1 MAAVAR
7 APSEAALAAR
17 AKRRTM
23 RRLKETPI
31 HIFLVACA
39 ALSVLTTV
47 GIILVLIEETLL
59 FFGEVSITEF
69 FGTTRWA
76 PQFANASFGV
86 LPLVNATVFMSVM
99 AMFLALPLG
108 VLVAIYLSEYAHPR
122 VRGLVKPV
130 LEVLA
135 GVPTVVYG
143 YFALTFITPEILQF
157 MFGSQV
163 GVFNVAAASIAV
175 GIMILPLVA
184 SLSEDAMRAV
194 PQSLREGAY
203 GLGANKF
210 EVSTRVVLPAALSG
224 IVAATILAA
233 SRAVGETMIVAVAMG
248 LQANLSWNPFEGML
262 AMTSYIVNVSLG
274 DTPRDGIVYKSIF
287 AVGMVLF
294 LITLTMNIFAQ
305 WLLAKF
311 REEYD

>member
-1 MAAVAR
+1 
-7 APSEAALAAR
+7 
-17 AKRRTM
+17 M
-23 RRLKETPI
+23 RRLKEAPI
-31 HIFLVACA
+31 YAFLFACA
-39 ALSVLTTV
+39 MLSILTTV
-47 GIILVLIEETLL
+47 GIVLVLIEETLY
-59 FFGEVSITEF
+59 FFGEVSLTEF
-69 FGTTRWA
+69 LGTTRWA
-76 PQFANASFGV
+76 PQFANAGFGV
-86 LPLVNATVFMSVM
+86 LPLINATLLMSAL
-99 AMFLALPLG
+99 AMVLALPLG

-122 VRGLVKPV
+122 IRSAVKPI

-143 YFALTFITPEILQF
+143 YFALTFITPEVLQVL
-157 MFGSQV
+157 FGSQV
-163 GVFNVAAASIAV
+163 KVFNVAAASTAV

-194 PQSLREGAY
+194 PQGLREGAY
-203 GLGANKF
+203 GLGANRF
-210 EVSTRVVLPAALSG
+210 EVSTRVILPAALSG

-233 SRAVGETMIVAVAMG
+233 SRAVGETMIVAIAMG
-248 LQANLSWNPFEGML
+248 LQPNLSWNPFEGML
-262 AMTSYIVNVSLG
+262 AMTSYVVNVSLG